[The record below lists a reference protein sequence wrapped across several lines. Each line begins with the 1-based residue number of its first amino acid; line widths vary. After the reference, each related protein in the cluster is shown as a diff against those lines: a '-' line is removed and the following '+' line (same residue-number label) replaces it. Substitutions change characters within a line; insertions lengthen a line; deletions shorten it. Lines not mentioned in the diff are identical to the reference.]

1 MSAATLRVPARQPFG
16 NVSQARL
23 RNLTNTKNT
32 QNGSYPA
39 LALIPRVDKGIHPLT
54 LVVALPSNVGS
65 SLKRPAPGF
74 SDTDIENVDPVLF
87 QSLSKKEGTF
97 DFNTPELIKAPRFT
111 LTTFQPANSIPAPS
125 PVNRKRKAEEL
136 PSGPEHSQ
144 VKRRAQP
151 AAAPQ
156 AAAGRSPPKNKRN
169 GLLSRRRALGGSV
182 SRIDPPASSKAPFT
196 LAEALSGTIP
206 VKSKSKQSKK
216 AWDFN
221 IYEDTPDEHAANLME
236 HGACVLDISDD
247 ESGSPSKGDRDNKE
261 NIPPTGYTVGTMPP
275 VSRRDMMTDD
285 VRAPL
290 SSLDAKDFYADGCD
304 ATSVIFVPA
313 DDTDPAEEKTIS
325 SEVLKS
331 SLSIDTI
338 LTPLQETEEKQSEV
352 ANFEIW
358 ESESA
363 KDEGESKQ
371 ETVL

>member
-1 MSAATLRVPARQPFG
+1 M
-16 NVSQARL
+16 SQARL

-39 LALIPRVDKGIHPLT
+39 LALIPRVDKGTHHLT

-97 DFNTPELIKAPRFT
+97 DFNTPDLIKAPRFT
-111 LTTFQPANSIPAPS
+111 LTTFQPANSVAAPG
-125 PVNRKRKAEEL
+125 PVNRKRKAEQL
-136 PSGPEHSQ
+136 PSGPEYTQ

-151 AAAPQ
+151 IAAPQ

-169 GLLSRRRALGGSV
+169 GLLSRRRALGGSI
-182 SRIDPPASSKAPFT
+182 SRIDPPASSKAPFS

-206 VKSKSKQSKK
+206 MKSKNKQSKK
-216 AWDFN
+216 AWDFS
-221 IYEDTPDEHAANLME
+221 IYEDTPDEYAANLME

-261 NIPPTGYTVGTMPP
+261 NIPPNGYAIGTIPP

-290 SSLDAKDFYADGCD
+290 SSLDAKDYYADGCD
-304 ATSVIFVPA
+304 ATSVIVVPA
-313 DDTDPAEEKTIS
+313 DDTDLTEAKATS
-325 SEVLKS
+325 SEAGKS

-338 LTPLQETEEKQSEV
+338 LTPLQETEEQQSEV

-363 KDEGESKQ
+363 KDEGECKQ

>member
-1 MSAATLRVPARQPFG
+1 MSVATLPARQPFG

-39 LALIPRVDKGIHPLT
+39 LASIPRVKKGTHHLT

-65 SLKRPAPGF
+65 SLKRPASGF

-97 DFNTPELIKAPRFT
+97 DFNTAGLIKAPRFT
-111 LTTFQPANSIPAPS
+111 LTTFQPANSIAAPS
-125 PVNRKRKAEEL
+125 LVNRKRKAEQL
-136 PSGPEHSQ
+136 PSGPEQAQ

-151 AAAPQ
+151 VAAPQ
-156 AAAGRSPPKNKRN
+156 AAAGRSPPKTKRT

-182 SRIDPPASSKAPFT
+182 SRIDPPTSSKPPFS

-206 VKSKSKQSKK
+206 LKSKSKQPKK

-247 ESGSPSKGDRDNKE
+247 ESGFPSKGDRDNKE
-261 NIPPTGYTVGTMPP
+261 NIPPAGHTSGTIPP

-290 SSLDAKDFYADGCD
+290 SSLDARDFYADGCD
-304 ATSVIFVPA
+304 ATSVIVVPT
-313 DDTDPAEEKTIS
+313 DDTDTAEAKATS
-325 SEVLKS
+325 SEVAKS

-338 LTPLQETEEKQSEV
+338 LTPLQETEKKTQSEV